1 MGYKPSDIF
10 ILAPSVKSAKSPV
23 RQLENKIKREL
34 PDVMI
39 YVPTNDDEKLD
50 EELLEG
56 KLIFSTFHQTKGLER
71 KVVIIF
77 NFDSSYFKFYKKDLN
92 PCICAN
98 ELYVAT
104 TRGIEHLTLLH
115 HCQNEYLHF
124 IDKQKLRIYCD
135 FEDMRIHLSSH
146 QKQCENIK
154 TDVTDTVKFLPQSV
168 IDECFNQLE
177 IIPNNEYITSNIV
190 IPLKI
195 LNDKTT
201 ESVSELTGL
210 AIPSMFE
217 IKLKNKLSIFEKLIQ
232 CEFESKV
239 INTKIGKCLLAT
251 HDTPSNKKYN
261 LNNINIST
269 LTPAE
274 LLYISNCWNTDK
286 NGYLFKIYQITNY
299 DWLSQSKLDECMKRM
314 TNVNISLSSEFEYFV
329 STENEKELLNRK
341 LNGYIDCID
350 TENNIVYEFKCVQE
364 LKKEHYLQLAIY
376 MYMYE
381 SEKMKQITKLKD
393 PLNNKDRM
401 TSQSMLELLKD
412 KEQLNKKILECN
424 NPTIIYTKP
433 THYSIGDIIKF
444 KIFDEDT
451 GTIVKI
457 YKTNGK
463 IKVKNSLNK
472 NIDISITQILPVK
485 TQIEIDDTVV
495 SRLTN
500 ELLDINRLIDET
512 TRKELIH
519 IKNTTDA
526 EIAQYKKTTKY
537 VLFNILTNEYIQ
549 INCEFQ
555 KLKKM
560 VEYLIYSKY
569 INNKPITDAE
579 FIRAN
584 KQVHTLCFGEK

>member
-1 MGYKPSDIF
+1 
-10 ILAPSVKSAKSPV
+10 
-23 RQLENKIKREL
+23 
-34 PDVMI
+34 
-39 YVPTNDDEKLD
+39 
-50 EELLEG
+50 
-56 KLIFSTFHQTKGLER
+56 
-71 KVVIIF
+71 
-77 NFDSSYFKFYKKDLN
+77 
-92 PCICAN
+92 
-98 ELYVAT
+98 
-104 TRGIEHLTLLH
+104 
-115 HCQNEYLHF
+115 
-124 IDKQKLRIYCD
+124 
-135 FEDMRIHLSSH
+135 
-146 QKQCENIK
+146 
-154 TDVTDTVKFLPQSV
+154 
-168 IDECFNQLE
+168 
-177 IIPNNEYITSNIV
+177 
-190 IPLKI
+190 
-195 LNDKTT
+195 
-201 ESVSELTGL
+201 
-210 AIPSMFE
+210 MFE